1 MNNIEP
7 YRMAD
12 ARSFTDY
19 RQNHETNKQ
28 VKKFVCNSNTQCC
41 KNNYNYKVCL
51 VNSSESVKQYLE
63 NDYFKNNYLLFN

>member
-1 MNNIEP
+1 MDKIEP
-7 YRMAD
+7 YRMSD

-28 VKKFVCNSNTQCC
+28 VKTFVCNSNKQCC

-51 VNSSESVKQYLE
+51 LNSCESVKQYLE
-63 NDYFKNNYLLFN
+63 NDYFKNNYLSLN

>member
-1 MNNIEP
+1 MDNIEP
-7 YRMAD
+7 YRMSD

-51 VNSSESVKQYLE
+51 VNGSDNVKQYLE
-63 NDYFKNNYLLFN
+63 NDYFKNNYLSLN